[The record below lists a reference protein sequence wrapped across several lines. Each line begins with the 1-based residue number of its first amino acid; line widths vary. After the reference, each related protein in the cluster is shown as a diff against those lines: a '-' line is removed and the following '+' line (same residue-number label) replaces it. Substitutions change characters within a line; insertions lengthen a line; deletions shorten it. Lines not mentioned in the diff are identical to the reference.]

1 MTAAVLPWLPTGWLE
16 GIAAG
21 DYVERARGE
30 VGGLKKAWAWIK
42 KRPDAKG
49 ELCSVMQAALDKGY
63 ENLEYGGSAHDE
75 LTDRSYQ
82 LLSLAVEGHRG
93 AYVALVAFGR
103 RFVDTVSGER
113 RADAL
118 AGKEVGTIRGPEEAR
133 REVGRAVLGAV
144 RLMLGHL
151 NQPEMVEAG
160 MADGASACA
169 CWFEPESVGADGLVV
184 RQSSGLAKDPYEY
197 ELTETGNAQ
206 QLVDL
211 VDGSLVWVPGE
222 KSWFSYDDEHHAWRG
237 DEAVGV
243 QWAMRL
249 APRVK
254 AAAEQRFAAASGL
267 DNQKN
272 DNSAFSDADLAIKQA
287 GKLFQWADRCGSRA
301 NIAATLDLAR
311 SFPGMLVGS
320 ERFDANR
327 NIMGVGAGEVLE
339 FNDDGLVV
347 RKAEREDYLTKN
359 TGVPYVPGAT
369 DELWENYLET
379 FVPDLGTRSFVQRLF
394 GYSLIGGNHRRLLV
408 FLHGPTSSGKSTIVE
423 AVGAAVGAYGGP
435 IGLSVFRENQDDK
448 PRPDLLR
455 ALSLRFGFASEAGSE
470 WYLHADQIKRLTG
483 GDSISARNMHDRSMT
498 EMVPQFVPFIATNG
512 APRIEH
518 ADAALWRRMLA
529 VPFDRTVSHDKE
541 DSSARERLRTGA
553 SSRTAVLAWLVAG
566 WEAFMAEGLADVP
579 QPMLER
585 MEFIKGQVSD
595 FHLWFKENC
604 ELKKGAFT
612 PSSVLYSRYL
622 SDMQSSNV
630 RNIMTPNAFARM
642 ITAQGVA
649 EPKHGRWQGK
659 QARGRHG
666 LKMSVTLSPEI
677 G

>member
-1 MTAAVLPWLPTGWLE
+1 VTAAVLPWLPTGWLE

-211 VDGSLVWVPGE
+211 VDGALVWVPGE

-301 NIAATLDLAR
+301 NIAATLDLAK
-311 SFPGMLVGS
+311 SLPGVLVGA
-320 ERFDANR
+320 ERFDANG
-327 NIMGVGAGEVLE
+327 NLLGVGAGEVLE

-347 RKAEREDYLTKN
+347 RKAEREDYLTKT
-359 TGVPYVPGAT
+359 TGVPYVPGAK

-379 FVPDLGTRSFVQRLF
+379 FIPDLRLRDYVQRLL
-394 GYSLIGGNHRRLLV
+394 GYSLTGGNPRRLLV
-408 FLHGPTSSGKSTIVE
+408 FLHGPTSSGKSTLVE
-423 AVGAAVGAYGGP
+423 AVAASLGKYGGP
-435 IGLSVFRENQDDK
+435 VGVSVFRDK
-448 PRPDLLR
+448 QNDAPRPDLLD
-455 ALSLRFGFASEAGSE
+455 ALRLRVAFSSEAGAE
-470 WYLHADQIKRLTG
+470 QHLHNDQIKRLTG
-483 GDSISARNMHDRSMT
+483 GDSIAVRNMHDRVMQHLT
-498 EMVPQFVPFIATNG
+498 PQFVPFIATNE
-512 APRIEH
+512 PPHIEN

-529 VPFDRTVSHDKE
+529 VPFDVQVAGNGD
-541 DSSARERLRTGA
+541 DPLARERLRTSAGGRA
-553 SSRTAVLAWLVAG
+553 AVLAWLVAG
-566 WEAFMAEGLADVP
+566 WEAYRERGLDDVP
-579 QPMLER
+579 QMMVDRALEFR
-585 MEFIKGQVSD
+585 GEVSD
-595 FHLWFKENC
+595 FHAWFYTNVEFDPKARVEVGALYEMYRATMLSAGETKYLNSRQFGQHVSA
-604 ELKKGAFT
+604 ELGTKAKQEWHKGKNAKFR
-612 PSSVLYSRYL
+612 LGIKL
-622 SDMQSSNV
+622 V
-630 RNIMTPNAFARM
+630 R
-642 ITAQGVA
+642 
-649 EPKHGRWQGK
+649 
-659 QARGRHG
+659 
-666 LKMSVTLSPEI
+666 S
-677 G
+677 